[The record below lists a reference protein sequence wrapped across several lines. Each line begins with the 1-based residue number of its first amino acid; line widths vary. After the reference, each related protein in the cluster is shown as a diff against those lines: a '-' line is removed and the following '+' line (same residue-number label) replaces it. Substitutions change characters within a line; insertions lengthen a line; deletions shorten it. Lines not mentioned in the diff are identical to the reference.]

1 MNLTSWLSELAAAW
15 PRHEMSK
22 LQLFEYRQEL
32 ETWMLDVDQWH
43 ELKKLAKQRHLLFP
57 SISELQ
63 EIMHEVKRNT
73 ANGKNGARVWETFI
87 GEDGLVYAKRSR
99 GV

>member
-1 MNLTSWLSELAAAW
+1 MNLTGWLNELSAAW

-32 ETWMLDVDQWH
+32 ETWLLDVDQWR
-43 ELKKLAKQRHLLFP
+43 ELKTLAKQRHLMFP
-57 SISELQ
+57 SIAELQ

-73 ANGKNGARVWETFI
+73 IAGKNGKPVWETFI
-87 GEDGLVYAKRSR
+87 GPDGLVYARRPK
-99 GV
+99 